1 VHPAATTQLPSG
13 RRLGGEHAKDSR
25 SIQRRRPSPDPAAGG
40 IASVG
45 FYGSI
50 LAGMILY
57 AALHPNPE
65 VNYASADLAPHVSA
79 MKMAHH

>member
-1 VHPAATTQLPSG
+1 VRPGSDLVAALEAHMQKIPDQSSEG
-13 RRLGGEHAKDSR
+13 DRRL
-25 SIQRRRPSPDPAAGG
+25 IRRWGL
-40 IASVG
+40 ASVG

-57 AALHPNPE
+57 AAFHLNFV
-65 VNYASADLAPHVSA
+65 VNYASADMAPRVSA

>member
-1 VHPAATTQLPSG
+1 MQKIPDQSSDG
-13 RRLGGEHAKDSR
+13 DRRL
-25 SIQRRRPSPDPAAGG
+25 IRRWA

-50 LAGMILY
+50 MAGMILY

-79 MKMAHH
+79 MKVAHH